1 MAQPKAPAGQRYVP
15 PSRAGKRGVPVYLTP
30 EQWRHLHKLAID
42 QDLSMQEL
50 MEQAL
55 APLFEAQT

>member
-30 EQWRHLHKLAID
+30 EQWHHLHRLAID
-42 QDLSMQEL
+42 QDLSIRS
-50 MEQAL
+50 
-55 APLFEAQT
+55 